1 MKEIEKIIETHR
13 AEFDDSEPSPGHLS
27 RFEMRLNEDKEGRVI
42 RMRHPMLLKI
52 AALVLLLITLSVVV
66 LNQKTR
72 SFHSL
77 LGLDYAYAELPSEVT
92 EAMQYYDGQA
102 IRQLDEINKL
112 TGPGRQGTELN
123 QAIVREMQSL
133 DDNTAALKKAF
144 SENPHNERILDA
156 IIQNQKM
163 KGTITNTILSQ
174 LDQSKK

>member
-13 AEFDDSEPSPGHLS
+13 AEFDDREPSPGHLS
-27 RFEMRLNEDKEGRVI
+27 RFEMRLNEDKVGRII

-52 AALVLLLITLSVVV
+52 AALVLLLITLSVVL

-72 SFHSL
+72 LFRFL
-77 LGLDYAYAELPSEVT
+77 PEFDYAYAELPSEVT

-112 TGPGRQGTELN
+112 SGSGMQAKELN

-163 KGTITNTILSQ
+163 KETITNTILSQ